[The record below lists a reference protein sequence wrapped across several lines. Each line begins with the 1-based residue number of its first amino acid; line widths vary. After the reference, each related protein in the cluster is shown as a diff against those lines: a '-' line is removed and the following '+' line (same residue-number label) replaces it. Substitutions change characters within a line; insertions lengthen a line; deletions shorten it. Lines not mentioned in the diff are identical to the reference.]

1 MSDTRTF
8 ARFPAWQ
15 GALDPA
21 FPDGGGAVPRRPT
34 GEERAGSQSGY
45 PDAPPASTVGSTGAH
60 RLCSRAM
67 RLSHQVQYAICGI
80 FDLAYNADMKPVQ
93 LRVIGER
100 QNIPARYLEQIF
112 QRLRRAG
119 LVQGKRGPGGGYTL
133 SRGTTE
139 ITLRDVV
146 EAVEGPIE
154 IGQHRSPRRTR
165 STVAGG
171 SAEPMGSDD
180 SPAASTGGTPDFL
193 WGELAERIAA
203 ELLARLETGR

>member
-1 MSDTRTF
+1 MLLHPMR
-8 ARFPAWQ
+8 
-15 GALDPA
+15 ALS
-21 FPDGGGAVPRRPT
+21 
-34 GEERAGSQSGY
+34 SQ
-45 PDAPPASTVGSTGAH
+45 V
-60 RLCSRAM
+60 R
-67 RLSHQVQYAICGI
+67 YAICGI

-165 STVAGG
+165 STLSSAP
-171 SAEPMGSDD
+171 AEPMSSDD

-193 WGELAERIAA
+193 WGELAERLAA
-203 ELLARLETGR
+203 VLDETTIDDLCQESARRGVRRASAEFLTYQI